1 VDIVAVPFN
10 RTRFAEAELKWS
22 QSRGGYVQ
30 LFRRFLFSL
39 LTLLL
44 AALCA
49 AATARAQTTERDR
62 DTYNPATNSAD
73 ITGQVRFGGT
83 LGLAQ
88 GVRVVLE
95 RVGGGQLDQMLT
107 DNRGRFRFAQ
117 LPRGQYVVNVNAP
130 CFVPD
135 RRQVELLVIFRSYL
149 DIELAPDT
157 TSPNCAPAARGRATP
172 ASLVDARVPEE
183 ARKEYERAGASL
195 AKGKDEEGVR
205 GLRRAV
211 ELYPDFFAA
220 HMLLAAAHTKAGR
233 LEDAEAELARAAAI
247 NPQSAPALVSL
258 GEVRRRLKKYDEA
271 EESLAAALKLDE
283 ASWQAHLALGR
294 LYLDTDR
301 AMPAAPHIGRALQ
314 LKPDFAEAHLHAG
327 NLLLKLNE
335 PARALAEYEEYLR
348 LAPSGDYAAPTRE
361 LVRKLKKAVNR
372 EP

>member
-1 VDIVAVPFN
+1 
-10 RTRFAEAELKWS
+10 
-22 QSRGGYVQ
+22 VQ
-30 LFRRFLFSL
+30 AFRRFLFPL
-39 LTLLL
+39 LALFL

-49 AATARAQTTERDR
+49 THARAQNTERDR

-73 ITGQVRFGGT
+73 ITGQVRLGGT

-95 RVGGGQLDQMLT
+95 RVGGGSIDQMMT

-117 LPRGQYVVNVNAP
+117 LPRGQYVVNVAAP

-157 TSPNCAPAARGRATP
+157 TSPNCATGPRGANAP
-172 ASLVDARVPEE
+172 ASSVDARVPEE
-183 ARKEYERAGASL
+183 ARKDYERAGASL

-205 GLRRAV
+205 ELRRAV
-211 ELYPDFFAA
+211 ERYPDFFAA
-220 HMLLAAAHTKAGR
+220 RMLLAAAHTKAGR
-233 LEDAEAELARAAAI
+233 LEEAEAELARAAAI
-247 NPQSAPALVSL
+247 NPNSAPALVSL
-258 GEVRRRLKKYDEA
+258 GEVRRRLKKYGEA

-283 ASWQAHLALGR
+283 ASWQAHLSLGR

-301 AMPAAPHIGRALQ
+301 ARDAAPHIGRALQ
-314 LKPDFAEAHLHAG
+314 LKPDFPEAHLHAG

-335 PARALAEYEEYLR
+335 PVRALSEYEEYLR
-348 LAPSGDYAAPTRE
+348 LDSSGEYAAPTRE
-361 LVRKLKKAVNR
+361 VVRKLKKSLA
-372 EP
+372 EKKP

>member
-1 VDIVAVPFN
+1 
-10 RTRFAEAELKWS
+10 
-22 QSRGGYVQ
+22 VQ
-30 LFRRFLFSL
+30 VFRRFLFSL
-39 LTLLL
+39 LALSL

-49 AATARAQTTERDR
+49 AATARAQTSERDR

-83 LGLAQ
+83 LGVAQ
-88 GVRVVLE
+88 GVRVSLE
-95 RVGGGQLDQMLT
+95 RVGGGSVDQMMT

-135 RRQVELLVIFRSYL
+135 RRQVELLVIFRTYL

-157 TSPNCAPAARGRATP
+157 TSPNCSAPARGAATAP

-183 ARKEYERAGASL
+183 ARKEYERGAAFLS
-195 AKGKDEEGVR
+195 KGKDEEGVR
-205 GLRRAV
+205 ALRRAA

-220 HMLLAAAHTKAGR
+220 RMLLAAAHTKAGR
-233 LEDAEAELARAAAI
+233 LAEAESELARAAAV
-247 NPQSAPALVSL
+247 NPNSAPALVSL
-258 GEVRRRLKKYDEA
+258 GEVRRRLKKYAEA
-271 EESLAAALKLDE
+271 EESLASALKLDE
-283 ASWQAHLALGR
+283 TSWQAHLSLGR

-301 AMPAAPHIGRALQ
+301 ALGAAPHIGRALQ

-335 PARALAEYEEYLR
+335 PARALSEYEEYLR

-361 LVRKLKKAVNR
+361 LIRKLKKTLA
-372 EP
+372 EKKP